1 MIKIVQGINI
11 VKGFL
16 QVYGR
21 YFDFNLNER
30 EKKRK
35 IEYIFDFIKK
45 ILSIINNFK
54 FKNYFVIF

>member
-16 QVYGR
+16 QVYGC

>member
-1 MIKIVQGINI
+1 MTKIVQGINI
-11 VKGFL
+11 VKGYP

-21 YFDFNLNER
+21 YLDPNSNER

-35 IEYIFDFIKK
+35 TEYILDSTKK